1 MSFATKFAMMT
12 GFGDDYWG
20 RLANLDWYG
29 STTSPVSNYY
39 DIQSTDIGGQSP
51 AGFYMRENGE
61 SFFIVEGN
69 EAVRRWDM
77 STPYDLTTAS
87 FNKSLGQFS
96 DSAAGLYF
104 KPDGTRVFMLGN
116 QNNKIFR
123 RSLTTAWTTM
133 QTLGQPTP
141 SANLTSYNKNGLFF
155 KPDGS
160 SLWFTAN
167 YNVSTT
173 QTRNI
178 VFEYSCGTAWDVN
191 DISQVRSENFNF
203 SGFSNGDYEPFRSID
218 FKPDGTKMY
227 IVRETASAN
236 VLMEYPL
243 GSAWNIS
250 TAGTPRTK
258 TLPTDLQDCFYL
270 RMKYNGTEAF
280 LVDQQSN
287 GHVFKLTES

>member
-29 STTSPVSNYY
+29 STSSPVSNYY

-51 AGFYMRENGE
+51 QGFYMRENGE
-61 SFFIVEGN
+61 SFFTVDSN
-69 EAVRRWDM
+69 ESVRRWDM

-87 FNKSLGQFS
+87 FNKSLGSFG
-96 DSAAGLYF
+96 DSAAGVYF
-104 KPDGTRVFMLGN
+104 KPDGTRVFMIGN
-116 QNNKIFR
+116 TNNKVYR

-133 QTLGQPTP
+133 QTLGQPTG
-141 SANLTSYNKNGLFF
+141 SATITSMNKNGLFF
-155 KPDGS
+155 RSNGL
-160 SLWFTAN
+160 SLWFTAT
-167 YNVSTT
+167 YNVNTNRT
-173 QTRNI
+173 NNY

-191 DISQVRSENFNF
+191 SITQVRSKTFVF
-203 SGFSNGDYEPFRSID
+203 DGFGNGQYEPFRSID

-258 TLPTDLQDCFYL
+258 TLPTDLQHCRSV
-270 RMKYNGTEAF
+270 RMKYDGTEAF

-287 GHVFKLTES
+287 GNVFKLTES